1 MIRKIRIFEVLNL
14 GLGLL
19 GLSVKEEGK
28 GNRSSKP
35 LLIASIDDG
44 YAFSMISFAWFRI
57 REIDEVENLK
67 LMVMVKWRFS
77 GTEKE
82 EENRKQILPNC
93 HIY

>member
-44 YAFSMISFAWFRI
+44 YAFSMISFAWFR
-57 REIDEVENLK
+57 EIDEVENLK